1 MIVKVTAVAAPGTEP
16 GSLHWAQA
24 VPSAALEMPVL
35 IPAGPP
41 ALARGFGGQV
51 RGLEVWQ
58 APGGVRCDTGA
69 FSTGS
74 PQTPSCAPQ
83 RSPGWW
89 VPLLLQLVCPQAA
102 PQIAHTSYR
111 HSPRV
116 DAASHAP
123 WGNTL
128 APSVSLRVPQFPCW
142 PNRFSCSA
150 RRLRDSRTQMVIPGN
165 RICTWPR
172 AGSKVN
178 ELS

>member
-111 HSPRV
+111 HSPIWQHWCDSGTAQRR
-116 DAASHAP
+116 
-123 WGNTL
+123 
-128 APSVSLRVPQFPCW
+128 SLRPLSVDGEQLGESQGGGMG
-142 PNRFSCSA
+142 RG
-150 RRLRDSRTQMVIPGN
+150 QVVG
-165 RICTWPR
+165 R
-172 AGSKVN
+172 AGC
-178 ELS
+178 LL